1 MERVES
7 FSWRGGARLALPGHQ
22 LQRFPAAPR
31 ELCSQRG
38 SAGKRRCLERIKASG
53 VHVLARKLTVKKPSK
68 GKKTWSSWRR
78 RRPLRKSRAAAPG
91 GHKSALPSRQKHAPG
106 SSLGRE
112 APRPRA
118 RGRGTP
124 LGAGDKRQRPLFWVI
139 CGKGGSTLLSRPI
152 SFIAVRLT

>member
-53 VHVLARKLTVKKPSK
+53 AHVLARELTVKKPSK
-68 GKKTWSSWRR
+68 GKKNIVILAETAAPPKEQGCCT
-78 RRPLRKSRAAAPG
+78 RRP
-91 GHKSALPSRQKHAPG
+91 
-106 SSLGRE
+106 
-112 APRPRA
+112 
-118 RGRGTP
+118 
-124 LGAGDKRQRPLFWVI
+124 
-139 CGKGGSTLLSRPI
+139 
-152 SFIAVRLT
+152 